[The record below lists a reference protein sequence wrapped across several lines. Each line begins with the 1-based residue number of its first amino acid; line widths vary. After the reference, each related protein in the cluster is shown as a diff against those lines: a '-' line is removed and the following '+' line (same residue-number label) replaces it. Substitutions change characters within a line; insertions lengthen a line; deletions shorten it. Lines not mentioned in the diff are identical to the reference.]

1 MLYIFLLVSYITW
14 IYFRQPKPKAAKVNI
29 SPSSLVTDI
38 EKSTQDDSLGLKLK
52 NVSTLI
58 SANIPNKE
66 RKDKQLL
73 TFAQKEMKPFSWHN
87 VYQENVQMLQPQQFF
102 AKQENRSIK
111 TIKEEDFEELNLSED
126 FGEACDIRNTS
137 TPIVCY
143 ENSDDDSTLH
153 RRSVSKVSSA
163 QVVDENNNS
172 HFTNMPLTRENLIK
186 FTIERDEIYSNSRSI
201 FLIQRYLS

>member
-1 MLYIFLLVSYITW
+1 MYIFLLVSYITW

-38 EKSTQDDSLGLKLK
+38 EKSTQDDLLGLKLK

-66 RKDKQLL
+66 RKDKQPL

-172 HFTNMPLTRENLIK
+172 QFTNMPLTRENLIK